1 MSNGPSQAVVRGLR
15 ETSPVAGKT
24 GFPWVKEGLS
34 ITPVSA
40 KSPGRGVEGGRL
52 QLSLGPVGVLRNWEQ
67 TVPYDSSF
75 WDACGLSLR

>member
-1 MSNGPSQAVVRGLR
+1 M
-15 ETSPVAGKT
+15 
-24 GFPWVKEGLS
+24 S